1 MPPLLPTLRFELRDW
16 QEQDFASL
24 RENTETLSAMA
35 QSAGTGSRRFEEAR
49 EALLAAAQRGEQ
61 ALYERLRRL
70 IDIRALSHL
79 LGSQGDE
86 ARPIRLTPQLVSR
99 LTGPRRQLS
108 TLTLLHLI
116 SAWFRRYD
124 QFDNPQGLQALGS
137 LLQSQLEQ
145 RQSTGRTGMLSLY
158 IKHRA
163 LLFAVD
169 AASQLATH
177 ADASG
182 NFETTIDRY
191 GLATQADSRLVT
203 LARARYYFARLKAL
217 PVGADSPL
225 LSKVTQPEIRDA
237 PLDGEGELIG
247 HAVLGSLISRADANS
262 VSDAWRNTILSIGG
276 DPRVPHSHP
285 NHLKWWSRLE
295 PALTG
300 KVSGWLA
307 GFDLKLFLSVLEQYG
322 KDRNDEKLQRMYPAR
337 RDFLEGLLKQGL
349 VNNTRLFISQDMKHY
364 LTKSFKKEELPA
376 YAIVHDSRSMIDLE
390 RSMIYLNVADN
401 VADVHIIEGSHN
413 RAIYGVPQLP
423 KASQI
428 LNFGIREFDERALG
442 MGLLEQYA
450 KEFNGH
456 RRDPLYVPH
465 HHSKNFNWQHRVIRY
480 LQDQEVALDIEK
492 LFTPDDY
499 RRYKRIHGL
508 G

>member
-1 MPPLLPTLRFELRDW
+1 MPPPLPTLRFELRDW
-16 QEQDFASL
+16 QGQDFVSL
-24 RENTETLSAMA
+24 RENTKTLSTMP
-35 QSAGTGSRRFEEAR
+35 QSAGTGSRRFEETQK
-49 EALLAAAQRGEQ
+49 ALLAAAQRGEQ
-61 ALYERLRRL
+61 ALYERLRRP

-86 ARPIRLTPQLVSR
+86 ARQIQLTPQLVSR
-99 LTGPRRQLS
+99 LTGPKRQLS

-124 QFDNPQGLQALGS
+124 RFNHPQGLQALS
-137 LLQSQLEQ
+137 RLLQSQLEQ

-169 AASQLATH
+169 AASQLATR

-203 LARARYYFARLKAL
+203 LARACYYLARLEVL

-237 PLDGEGELIG
+237 PLNEEGELIG
-247 HAVLGSLISRADANS
+247 HAVLRSLISRAVVSS
-262 VSDAWRNTILSIGG
+262 VSDAWRNTILSIAG
-276 DPRVPHSHP
+276 DPRVPQGHP
-285 NHLKWWSRLE
+285 NYLNWWSRLE
-295 PALTG
+295 PALIN
-300 KVSGWLA
+300 KVRGWLA
-307 GFDLKLFLSVLEQYG
+307 GFDLKLFLSALEQYG
-322 KDRNDEKLQRMYPAR
+322 EDRNDEKLQRMYPAR
-337 RDFLEGLLKQGL
+337 RRFLEGLLKQDL

-376 YAIVHDSRSMIDLE
+376 YAIVRDSRSMIDLE
-390 RSMIYLNVADN
+390 RSMIYLN

-413 RAIYGVPQLP
+413 RAIYGVPRLP
-423 KASQI
+423 QASQI
-428 LNFGIREFDERALG
+428 LEFGIPEFHERDLG
-442 MGLLEQYA
+442 MGLLEQYEA
-450 KEFNGH
+450 EFNGNGD
-456 RRDPLYVPH
+456 DPLKVTH
-465 HHSKNFNWQHRVIRY
+465 HPESFNWQHKVIQY
-480 LQDQEVALDIEK
+480 LQRQGVALNIEK
-492 LFTPDDY
+492 LFTPGDY

>member
-61 ALYERLRRL
+61 ALYERLRRP

-169 AASQLATH
+169 AASQLAAQ

-203 LARARYYFARLKAL
+203 LARARYYLARLEAL

-225 LSKVTQPEIRDA
+225 LSKVTQPDIRDA

-247 HAVLGSLISRADANS
+247 HAVLRSLISRADANS

-276 DPRVPHSHP
+276 DPRVPKSHP
-285 NHLKWWSRLE
+285 NNLKWWLRLE
-295 PALTG
+295 RALIE
-300 KVSGWLA
+300 KVCGWLA
-307 GFDLKLFLSVLEQYG
+307 GFDLKLFLSALEQYG
-322 KDRNDEKLQRMYPAR
+322 QDRNDKDLQRMYPAR
-337 RDFLEGLLKQGL
+337 KRFLEGLLNQDR
-349 VNNTRLFISQDMKHY
+349 VNNTRLFISRDMKRY
-364 LTKSFKKEELPA
+364 LIQAFREEELPA
-376 YAIVHDSRSMIDLE
+376 YAIVNDPGYS
-390 RSMIYLNVADN
+390 RSMIYLNVAG
-401 VADVHIIEGSHN
+401 VHLLEGSRN
-413 RAIYGVPQLP
+413 RAVYGVPRLP
-423 KASQI
+423 QASRI
-428 LNFGIREFDERALG
+428 LDFGIREFDERILG
-442 MGLLEQYA
+442 RGLLEQYA
-450 KEFNGH
+450 AELNGEDSDH
-456 RRDPLYVPH
+456 LEVSH
-465 HHSKNFNWQHRVIRY
+465 HPENFNWQHKVIQY
-480 LQDQEVALDIEK
+480 LQRQGVALDIEK
-492 LFTPDDY
+492 LFTPNDY

>member
-16 QEQDFASL
+16 QEQDFVSL

-61 ALYERLRRL
+61 ALYERLRRP
-70 IDIRALSHL
+70 IDIRALSYL

-169 AASQLATH
+169 AASQLATQ

-203 LARARYYFARLKAL
+203 LARARYYLARLEAL
-217 PVGADSPL
+217 PIGADSPL

-247 HAVLGSLISRADANS
+247 HAVLRSLISRADANS
-262 VSDAWRNTILSIGG
+262 VSDAWRNTILSIAG
-276 DPRVPHSHP
+276 DPRVPKSHP
-285 NHLKWWSRLE
+285 NYLKWWSRLE

-307 GFDLKLFLSVLEQYG
+307 GFDLKLFLSALEQYG
-322 KDRNDEKLQRMYPAR
+322 NHTNNEDLQRMYPAR
-337 RDFLEGLLKQGL
+337 KRFLEGLLEQGR
-349 VNNTRLFISQDMKHY
+349 VNNTRLFISRNMKRY
-364 LTKSFKKEELPA
+364 LIQAFREEELPA
-376 YAIVHDSRSMIDLE
+376 YAIVNDPRYS
-390 RSMIYLNVADN
+390 RSMIYLNVAG
-401 VADVHIIEGSHN
+401 VHLLEGSHN
-413 RAIYGVPQLP
+413 RFVYGVPRLP
-423 KASQI
+423 QASQI

-450 KEFNGH
+450 EEFNGQ
-456 RRDPLYVPH
+456 RCDRLKVW
-465 HHSKNFNWQHRVIRY
+465 HSPKTFDWQYKVIQY
-480 LQDQEVALDIEK
+480 LQRQGVALDIEK
-492 LFTPDDY
+492 LFTRQDY
-499 RRYKRIHGL
+499 SRYKRIHGL